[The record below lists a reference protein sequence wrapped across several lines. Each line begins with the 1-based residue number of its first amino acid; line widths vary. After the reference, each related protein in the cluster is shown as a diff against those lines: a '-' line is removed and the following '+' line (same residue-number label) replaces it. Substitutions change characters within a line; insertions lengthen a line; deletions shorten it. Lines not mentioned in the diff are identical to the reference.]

1 MIVYLH
7 IEKSQQDLERPK
19 FERRTPSTSSTKSST
34 FSLFPTTQNASNR
47 SSARK
52 VTLERSPLS
61 RSVTGLGAISPGRAK
76 KELSE
81 PQEQNHVIVI
91 LHSPARTSSTAP
103 LKSSHRGNPS
113 SDTSHRSQSSTD
125 ASFVE
130 APESPILRSPMKKED
145 LPLRKSSMRAPQKPP
160 NTAEPAPLL
169 SVPTNTSASTPT
181 EPDAPDQKLR
191 AAAEISIARQISVS
205 RRQRH
210 LLVPIVPK
218 TARQSMQPT
227 VVDMREPSPCR
238 KSHHLVLESS

>member
-1 MIVYLH
+1 MIVHLH
-7 IEKSQQDLERPK
+7 MEKSHPDLERPK

-34 FSLFPTTQNASNR
+34 FSLFPATQNTSNH

-61 RSVTGLGAISPGRAK
+61 RSMIAPGAISPGRAK

-91 LHSPARTSSTAP
+91 VHSPARASSTAP
-103 LKSSHRGNPS
+103 SKDSHRGNPS

-130 APESPILRSPMKKED
+130 ALESPILRPPLKKED
-145 LPLRKSSMRAPQKPP
+145 LPLRKSSMRAPHKPP
-160 NTAEPAPLL
+160 NTADAAPLPPAP
-169 SVPTNTSASTPT
+169 TNMPASTPT
-181 EPDAPDQKLR
+181 KPNATNQKLR

-218 TARQSMQPT
+218 TATQPMQPT
-227 VVDMREPSPCR
+227 VVDVREPSPCR